1 MFNFIIY
8 ADDTTLFST
17 IETFNDSVQ
26 NKSTESVIN
35 EELKIVEWLNI
46 NKLSLNKSKSKYTT
60 FQMPNKTTQT
70 LSLKINNIDIE
81 KVEEFNY
88 LGLTIDTNLNLKKH
102 IEKISNKCSKTIGI
116 LNRLK
121 HVTFRNKN
129 YIIQCIDITSY

>member
-17 IETFNDSVQ
+17 IETFSDSVQ
-26 NKSTESVIN
+26 NKSTELVIN

-46 NKLSLNKSKSKYTT
+46 YKLSLNKSTSKYMT
-60 FQMPNKTTQT
+60 FQTPNKTTQT

-88 LGLTIDTNLNLKKH
+88 LGLTIDTNLNWKKY
-102 IEKISNKCSKTIGI
+102 IEKISNTISNTKQIKTCY
-116 LNRLK
+116 L
-121 HVTFRNKN
+121 
-129 YIIQCIDITSY
+129 

>member
-8 ADDTTLFST
+8 ADDTSLFST
-17 IETFNDSVQ
+17 IETFSDRVQ

-35 EELKIVEWLNI
+35 EELLKIVEWLNI
-46 NKLSLNKSKSKYTT
+46 NKLSLNKSKSKYMT

-88 LGLTIDTNLNLKKH
+88 LGLTIDTNLNCKKH
-102 IEKISNKCSKTIGI
+102 IKLSNKCSKSIGI
-116 LNRLK
+116 LHRLK
-121 HVTFRNKN
+121 TYVTFRN
-129 YIIQCIDITSY
+129 